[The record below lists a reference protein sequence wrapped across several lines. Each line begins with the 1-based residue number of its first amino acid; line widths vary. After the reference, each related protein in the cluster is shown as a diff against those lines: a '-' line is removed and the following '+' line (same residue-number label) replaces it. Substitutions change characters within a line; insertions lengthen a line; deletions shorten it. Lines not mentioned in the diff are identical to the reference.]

1 MPGKCNF
8 IGSEKMIHNVLFI
21 GVGGEGVLSA
31 SVVLARAANLDGFE
45 VRGTQLHGLAQ
56 RGGSVPIHLRFGNKV
71 HSPTIP
77 RAQADLIIGLEPIE
91 ALRACYFAERKRTN
105 FVVDAFP
112 IVPIYARLN
121 KQEYPEMKGIGKM
134 LKPFAKKIIMAD
146 ASDICEKELGNPVYG
161 NIVMLGIALSG
172 KMLPISR
179 KSIIA
184 ALKETFP
191 KDYENNIKALEMG
204 LEWEK

>member
-1 MPGKCNF
+1 
-8 IGSEKMIHNVLFI
+8 MIHNVLFI

-31 SVVLARAANLDGFE
+31 SVVLARAANIEGFE

-91 ALRACYFAERKRTN
+91 ALRACYFASRKKTN

-112 IVPIYARLN
+112 VVPIYARLN
-121 KQEYPEMKGIGKM
+121 KQEYPEMKEIGKM
-134 LKPFAKKIIMAD
+134 LKPFAKKLIMAD
-146 ASDICEKELGNPVYG
+146 ASDVCAKQMGNSIYG
-161 NIVMLGIALSG
+161 NIMMLGIALSN

-179 KSIIA
+179 KSFLA

-191 KDYENNIKALEMG
+191 KDYGNNAKALELG
-204 LEWEK
+204 LKWEK